1 MLHIHTFPLC
11 TELCAYT
18 IKRSGAEV
26 TAFLRAVSENPA
38 CAEVTMPDG
47 APNAITPT
55 ALQVLEM

>member
-1 MLHIHTFPLC
+1 M
-11 TELCAYT
+11 
-18 IKRSGAEV
+18 